1 MKIQFM
7 VLIPPGGDYDV
18 RGVLPKPPHH
28 PGPLLPSP
36 SPRPGEEGEQPKA
49 TPPFLA
55 LPSLPVG
62 GRAMGERGRGSEGA
76 SKGSRRRSPR
86 RGTFPY
92 PNRDFKL
99 CSKFSAASGVNWF
112 TSTSLSSPA
121 TTCSAG

>member
-36 SPRPGEEGEQPKA
+36 SPRPGEEGEQPRA
-49 TPPFLA
+49 MPPFWA

-62 GRAMGERGRGSEGA
+62 GRAMGERGWGSEGA
-76 SKGSRRRSPR
+76 GEVGPTISMQGLASWPSG
-86 RGTFPY
+86 RGEPEVLVVLG
-92 PNRDFKL
+92 D
-99 CSKFSAASGVNWF
+99 
-112 TSTSLSSPA
+112 
-121 TTCSAG
+121 